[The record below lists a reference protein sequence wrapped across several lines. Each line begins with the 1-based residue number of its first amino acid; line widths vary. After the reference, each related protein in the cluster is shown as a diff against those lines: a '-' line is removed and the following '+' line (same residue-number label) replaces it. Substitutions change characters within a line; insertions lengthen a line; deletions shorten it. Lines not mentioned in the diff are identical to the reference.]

1 MAKSRRTKALAI
13 PPEVKVQ
20 VFERDG
26 GCCVWCGSPAG
37 QPNAHYIPRTK
48 SGLGIEE
55 NILTLCWPCH
65 MKYDQ
70 STDRAKMGEYF
81 RGYLESKYP
90 EWDEENL
97 YYKK

>member
-1 MAKSRRTKALAI
+1 MKSRRTKALEI
-13 PPEVKVQ
+13 PFAVKAR
-20 VFERDG
+20 VFKRDG
-26 GCCVWCGSPAG
+26 ESCIWCGSPFG
-37 QPNAHYIPRTK
+37 QPNAHYIPRSR

-65 MKYDQ
+65 LKYDQ

-81 RGYLESKYP
+81 RRYLESKYP
-90 EWDEENL
+90 DWDESKL